1 MNAKFTFGQNASDL
15 ESLVAHVI
23 MYTEEMSYVSWQGFC
38 FDRDVCTVLWQGLQA
53 RISPCQI

>member
-38 FDRDVCTVLWQGLQA
+38 FDRDVCTVL
-53 RISPCQI
+53 